1 VSNAIKYSPP
11 GSAVEIHINCTL
23 DQILLSVEDYG
34 IGIPTDEQEHLFETF
49 FRASNTGDVP
59 GNGLGLAIV
68 RQSVEL
74 HGGSITFES
83 RPGEG
88 TTFFVILP
96 CIPLEERP
104 DEDNP
109 GR

>member
-1 VSNAIKYSPP
+1 MNK
-11 GSAVEIHINCTL
+11 NT
-23 DQILLSVEDYG
+23 
-34 IGIPTDEQEHLFETF
+34 LFETF
-49 FRASNTGDVP
+49 FRASNTGNVP

-83 RPGEG
+83 CPGEG
-88 TTFFVILP
+88 TTFFVVLP
-96 CIPLEERP
+96 CIPLEEKS
-104 DEDNP
+104 DENNP

>member
-1 VSNAIKYSPP
+1 
-11 GSAVEIHINCTL
+11 
-23 DQILLSVEDYG
+23 LLSVEDQG
-34 IGIPTDEQEHLFETF
+34 IGIPIDEQKHLFETF
-49 FRASNTGDVP
+49 FRASNTKDIP

-88 TTFFVILP
+88 TTFFVLLP
-96 CIPLEERP
+96 CIPLEKKDNEN
-104 DEDNP
+104 NP
-109 GR
+109 GC